1 MVRRLP
7 LGDSILSHS
16 SGPETRKLAM
26 KTEDDRSENAE
37 IADSA
42 PSTESQ
48 DSVSRNAADTEAT
61 PTRTGEPV
69 DGAVP
74 ERPEEAAIRLE
85 HELKELK
92 DRHLR
97 VAAEYENF
105 RKRTSRERSETWSRA
120 QADVVTNILDALD
133 DLGRVSDLDASVASS
148 EDVIKGVEL
157 VERKLIR
164 ELTGAGLER
173 VGAQDEVFDPN
184 QHEAIGSLPAQTPEE
199 DQTVGMVVQIGYR
212 FGGALL
218 RPAKVQVRMW
228 QGGGSG

>member
-7 LGDSILSHS
+7 LDYSILSHS
-16 SGPETRKLAM
+16 PGPETRKLAM
-26 KTEDDRSENAE
+26 KTEDDRIEDAE
-37 IADSA
+37 IAGSA
-42 PSTESQ
+42 TNAESQ
-48 DSVSRNAADTEAT
+48 DSDSRNTAETT
-61 PTRTGEPV
+61 PTGTGGPV

-85 HELKELK
+85 QELKELK

-173 VGAQDEVFDPN
+173 VGAQDDVFDPN